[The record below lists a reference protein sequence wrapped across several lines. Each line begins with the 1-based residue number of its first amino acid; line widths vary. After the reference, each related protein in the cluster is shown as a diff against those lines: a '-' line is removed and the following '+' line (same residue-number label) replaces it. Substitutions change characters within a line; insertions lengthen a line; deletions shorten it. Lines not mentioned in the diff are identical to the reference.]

1 MADLVFGS
9 PVTTMAILSR
19 IETSRQDE
27 AHLRFG
33 AQVVDLPSEP
43 AKPSLGS
50 SISVSEPVQ
59 ERQLVGAL

>member
-33 AQVVDLPSEP
+33 AQPT
-43 AKPSLGS
+43 S
-50 SISVSEPVQ
+50 SQNASIQSPLEESVPEK
-59 ERQLVGAL
+59 QLVGVL

>member
-33 AQVVDLPSEP
+33 AQASGASSSSVVDPS
-43 AKPSLGS
+43 AL
-50 SISVSEPVQ
+50 SVMPDSVPEK
-59 ERQLVGAL
+59 QLAGVL